1 MKQVEQSVPKSAD
14 AELSALMAG
23 GIGGR
28 SQVGFGGAELTDG
41 QGEQKDMNKSRHHD
55 ELVRWMGSLMKR
67 SIVEMDDRRDCEL

>member
-28 SQVGFGGAELTDG
+28 SQVGFGGAELTYG
-41 QGEQKDMNKSRHHD
+41 QGEQKDVNKSRHHD
-55 ELVRWMGSLMKR
+55 
-67 SIVEMDDRRDCEL
+67 